1 MEIRFAQERDVDGII
16 SLLRQVGQV
25 HREGRPDIFRARAQK
40 YSPEQVLSLLSAPDK
55 PIFIAAE
62 GDFVLG
68 YGFCQLKEYQN
79 DPVIADHK
87 TLYIDDLCV
96 DENCRG
102 KGVGKTLYQAICR
115 YGKLQGCYNVTLNV
129 WSCNPTAMKFY
140 EKLGL
145 VPQKIGMEQ
154 VLDAEEK

>member
-1 MEIRFAQERDVDGII
+1 MHIRNAGLRDIPAII
-16 SLLRQVGQV
+16 DLLKQVGQV
-25 HREGRPDIFRARAQK
+25 HYEIRPDIFRAGAQK
-40 YSPEQVLSLLSAPDK
+40 YTPEQVLSLLSAPDK
-55 PIFIAAE
+55 PIFIAAD

-102 KGVGKTLYQAICR
+102 KGVGKRLYQEICR
-115 YGKLQGCYNVTLNV
+115 YAKLQGCYNVTLNV
-129 WSCNPTAMKFY
+129 WSCNPGAMKFY
-140 EKLGL
+140 EAMGL
-145 VPQKIGMEQ
+145 MPQKIGMEQ